1 MVYKSFM
8 WIIPLVATAAVNAQE
23 YRLNSPDNSITVVIH
38 TEKGISFQ
46 FFYENEEILA
56 RSKISMTTEEFGI
69 LGKDGVVS
77 KTNSRS
83 VNQTIEPLIKEKR
96 AIIPDQFNELEIE
109 FEKGYSIIFRA
120 YQDGVAYR
128 FTTNFSQALTV
139 VDEKVHLEFSDP
151 RHCYLGIPA
160 DDHDQGFISHEE
172 FVYKPVS
179 LRDFTSN
186 HITILPALTVTN
198 GDKKVVLTEADL
210 QDYPGMSIRGNGK
223 KSLIGVFPGKVK
235 TQTFR
240 KDRPRWDRNSFVIE
254 RENFIARTKGTRN
267 FPWRVM
273 VVANEDGELLD
284 SQLVYKLSPKNRIED
299 PSWIRPG
306 KVSWDWWNNWN
317 IYGVDFKAGINTQ
330 TYKYYIDF
338 AEAYGIEYI
347 LLDEGWYELGDL
359 FDIASELD
367 MEEITSYAKRKKV
380 GIILWVVWKTLDD
393 QLEEALDQFE
403 QWGVQGLKIDFMQ
416 RADQDMVNWYYH
428 IADEAAKRKLI
439 LDFHGAYKPSGLRR
453 AYPNVL
459 TREGVVGLEHNKWEG
474 QNANPEM
481 AVTLPFTRMVAGPMD
496 YTPGAMLNANQ
507 DVYSASWARP
517 MSLGT
522 RCHQMA
528 MYVVFESPLQM
539 LADSPSNYYKEPEC
553 TAFITDVPT
562 QWDETTIL
570 EAEIG
575 NFVAIARR
583 NGEDWFIGSLT
594 GRNPNELSIDLSF
607 LGPGAYEMT
616 IFQDGVNADRY
627 AGDYKKVVK
636 KVTSESSIKII
647 MSPGGGWAAKL
658 NRIFD

>member
-1 MVYKSFM
+1 M
-8 WIIPLVATAAVNAQE
+8 
-23 YRLNSPDNSITVVIH
+23 
-38 TEKGISFQ
+38 
-46 FFYENEEILA
+46 
-56 RSKISMTTEEFGI
+56 
-69 LGKDGVVS
+69 
-77 KTNSRS
+77 
-83 VNQTIEPLIKEKR
+83 
-96 AIIPDQFNELEIE
+96 
-109 FEKGYSIIFRA
+109 
-120 YQDGVAYR
+120 
-128 FTTNFSQALTV
+128 
-139 VDEKVHLEFSDP
+139 
-151 RHCYLGIPA
+151 
-160 DDHDQGFISHEE
+160 
-172 FVYKPVS
+172 
-179 LRDFTSN
+179 
-186 HITILPALTVTN
+186 
-198 GDKKVVLTEADL
+198 
-210 QDYPGMSIRGNGK
+210 
-223 KSLIGVFPGKVK
+223 IGVFPGKVK
-235 TQTFR
+235 TQTFL

-284 SQLVYKLSPKNRIED
+284 SQLVYKLSPKNRIKD

-507 DVYSASWARP
+507 DVYSASWNRP

-539 LADSPSNYYKEPEC
+539 LADSPFQLLQRTGMHGLHRRC
-553 TAFITDVPT
+553 TPPSGMRPRFWK
-562 QWDETTIL
+562 QK
-570 EAEIG
+570 
-575 NFVAIARR
+575 
-583 NGEDWFIGSLT
+583 
-594 GRNPNELSIDLSF
+594 
-607 LGPGAYEMT
+607 LG
-616 IFQDGVNADRY
+616 ISWQ
-627 AGDYKKVVK
+627 
-636 KVTSESSIKII
+636 
-647 MSPGGGWAAKL
+647 
-658 NRIFD
+658 